1 MYCNKAAKKLLFHVL
16 YPMENLR
23 DIIGKL
29 QRKSQSVLC
38 TVYVIVSTHER
49 VCVNND
55 FSLKKAILSG
65 IFNMDFF
72 TCGGREKALVL
83 YSLKIGFL

>member
-49 VCVNND
+49 VCINND
-55 FSLKKAILSG
+55 FSLKKL
-65 IFNMDFF
+65 FYP
-72 TCGGREKALVL
+72 E
-83 YSLKIGFL
+83 FLTWISSPVEGERRLWFCTV